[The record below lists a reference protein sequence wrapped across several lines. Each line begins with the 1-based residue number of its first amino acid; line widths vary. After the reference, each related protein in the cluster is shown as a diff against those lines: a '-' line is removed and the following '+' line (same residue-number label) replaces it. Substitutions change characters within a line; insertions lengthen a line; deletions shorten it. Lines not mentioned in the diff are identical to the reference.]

1 MIRITTTTGAPMKL
15 FTDHRLT
22 IAAGFVLAAILI
34 GAGIA
39 KSGTVPDVY
48 DLARWGHF
56 LAGITWVGLL
66 YYFNFVQAP
75 AMASFSPETKAEL
88 FQEGGLARRALWWFR
103 WAAMFTL
110 IFGGILYMHLAK
122 TGAEG
127 VDIRIG
133 ATLAIIMWF
142 NVWFVIWPAQ
152 KRVLG
157 IVAAEA
163 ETKAAAGRRALIA
176 SRTNV
181 LLSIPMLFF
190 MASSSHFP
198 IFG

>member
-1 MIRITTTTGAPMKL
+1 MKL
-15 FTDHRLT
+15 FADHRLT
-22 IAAGFVLAAILI
+22 IAAGFILAAILI

-39 KSGTVPDVY
+39 HSGTVPSLV

-66 YYFNFVQAP
+66 YYFNLVQAP
-75 AMASFSPETKAEL
+75 ALAAVSAETKAEL
-88 FQEGGLARRALWWFR
+88 FKAGGIVRRALWWFR

-133 ATLAIIMWF
+133 ASLAIIMWF
-142 NVWFVIWPAQ
+142 NVWFIIWPAQ
-152 KRVLG
+152 KRVIG
-157 IVAAEA
+157 IVEADAEA
-163 ETKAAAGRRALIA
+163 KAAAGKRALIA

-190 MASSSHFP
+190 MASSAHFP

>member
-1 MIRITTTTGAPMKL
+1 MKL
-15 FTDHRLT
+15 LTNHRLT
-22 IAAGFVLAAILI
+22 ILAGFVLAAILI

-39 KSGTVPDVY
+39 KSGHVPNVY

-66 YYFNFVQAP
+66 YFFNFVQAP
-75 AMASFSPETKAEL
+75 ALANVSPETKAEL
-88 FQEGGLARRALWWFR
+88 FKPCGMVRMALWWFR
-103 WAAMFTL
+103 WAAMATL
-110 IFGGILYMHLAK
+110 VFGGILYMHLAA

-142 NVWFVIWPAQ
+142 NVWFIIWPAQ
-152 KRVLG
+152 KKVVG
-157 IVAAEA
+157 IVDTAAEV
-163 ETKAAAGRRALIA
+163 KAAAARRALIA

-190 MASSSHFP
+190 MASSAHFP
-198 IFG
+198 IFN

>member
-1 MIRITTTTGAPMKL
+1 MKL

-22 IAAGFVLAAILI
+22 ILAGFALAAMLI

-39 KSGTVPDVY
+39 KSGHIPDAF

-66 YYFNFVQAP
+66 YFFNFVQAP
-75 AMASFSPETKAEL
+75 ALANVSPETKAEL
-88 FQEGGLARRALWWFR
+88 FKPCGMVRMALWWFR
-103 WAAMFTL
+103 WAAMATL
-110 IFGGILYMHLAK
+110 IFGGILYMHLAA

-127 VDIRIG
+127 WDIRIG
-133 ATLAIIMWF
+133 ASLAIIMWF
-142 NVWFVIWPAQ
+142 NVWFIIWPAQ
-152 KRVLG
+152 KKVVG
-157 IVAAEA
+157 IVEAAAEA
-163 ETKAAAGRRALIA
+163 KAAAARRALIA

-190 MASSSHFP
+190 MASSAHFP
-198 IFG
+198 IFN

>member
-1 MIRITTTTGAPMKL
+1 MKL

-22 IAAGFVLAAILI
+22 IAAGFLLAAALI

-39 KSGTVPDVY
+39 HGGAVPDIF

-66 YYFNFVQAP
+66 YYFNLVQVP
-75 AMASFSPETKAEL
+75 SLASVSAETKTEL
-88 FQEGGLARRALWWFR
+88 FREGGLARRALWWFR
-103 WAAMFTL
+103 WAAMLTL

-142 NVWFVIWPAQ
+142 NVWFIIWPARPDRQ
-152 KRVLG
+152 PHQRAAVDPDAVLHG
-157 IVAAEA
+157 LQRPFPHLRLTGDRMRTDALSDTRIIEA
-163 ETKAAAGRRALIA
+163 WSNNAR
-176 SRTNV
+176 
-181 LLSIPMLFF
+181 P
-190 MASSSHFP
+190 
-198 IFG
+198 

>member
-1 MIRITTTTGAPMKL
+1 MNL

-22 IAAGFVLAAILI
+22 ILAGFVLAALFI

-39 KSGTVPDVY
+39 TTGAVPNAF

-75 AMASFSPETKAEL
+75 ALAGASAETRAEL
-88 FQEGGLARRALWWFR
+88 FREGGLVRRALWWFR
-103 WAAMFTL
+103 WAAMATL
-110 IFGGILYMHLAK
+110 LFGGILYMHLAE
-122 TGAEG
+122 THAEG
-127 VDIRIG
+127 WDIRIG

-142 NVWFVIWPAQ
+142 NVWFIIWPAQ
-152 KRVLG
+152 KRIVG
-157 IVAAEA
+157 IVPAEA
-163 ETKAAAGRRALIA
+163 EAKAVAARRAMIT
-176 SRTNV
+176 SRINV

-190 MASSSHFP
+190 MAASAHFP